1 MYETSATIVIPT
13 TSNVEL
19 TIIATSFFSPEC
31 LCFPRCSV
39 RPIQS
44 QVSLRITLF
53 AHTLGGKCGQ
63 IKWMKQLISTLPLPS
78 FPSITICLVVVYMIS
93 LLSKFYKLY
102 NLDFNS

>member
-31 LCFPRCSV
+31 LFFSRCSV
-39 RPIQS
+39 RPIRS

-78 FPSITICLVVVYMIS
+78 FPSITICLVVV
-93 LLSKFYKLY
+93 
-102 NLDFNS
+102 

>member
-19 TIIATSFFSPEC
+19 TIIAINFFSLER
-31 LCFPRCSV
+31 LFFSRCSV
-39 RPIQS
+39 RPIHN

-63 IKWMKQLISTLPLPS
+63 IKWMKQMISTPPLPS
-78 FPSITICLVVVYMIS
+78 FPSITICLVVV
-93 LLSKFYKLY
+93 
-102 NLDFNS
+102 